1 MEVVMSEAADRTLET
16 TTARSVFA
24 TLKLVFGI
32 VPIVAGLDKFTNLLV
47 DWSKYIAPAFAS
59 MLPFSGRTFMYIVG
73 VIEIVAGLGV
83 LATRWT
89 RSEDAPFL
97 AGQARPRSRNRGY
110 PRQLAHD
117 AEEPGPIPVHLAHL
131 LALAQRERGSGSLRL
146 GDLRRERRG
155 SVHAQKGYQEP
166 ALVHHRHRDADA
178 DFLGLGLRRGDGAE

>member
-1 MEVVMSEAADRTLET
+1 MSEAADRIAEGA
-16 TTARSVFA
+16 TARSVFA

-89 RSEDAPFL
+89 RTFAIIVGIWLLCIAVDLLLGRFYDIAVRDVVMSVSAFCL
-97 AGQARPRSRNRGY
+97 AR
-110 PRQLAHD
+110 LA
-117 AEEPGPIPVHLAHL
+117 AVVP
-131 LALAQRERGSGSLRL
+131 S
-146 GDLRRERRG
+146 
-155 SVHAQKGYQEP
+155 
-166 ALVHHRHRDADA
+166 RDARTRTMRTA
-178 DFLGLGLRRGDGAE
+178 AA

>member
-1 MEVVMSEAADRTLET
+1 MSEAIVRTET
-16 TTARSVFA
+16 PTGATAVGVYR

-89 RSEDAPFL
+89 RTFAIIVGIWLLCIAVDLLLGRFYDIAVRDVVMAISAFCL
-97 AGQARPRSRNRGY
+97 AR
-110 PRQLAHD
+110 LA
-117 AEEPGPIPVHLAHL
+117 AVVPV
-131 LALAQRERGSGSLRL
+131 
-146 GDLRRERRG
+146 
-155 SVHAQKGYQEP
+155 
-166 ALVHHRHRDADA
+166 ADTRTRTMRTA
-178 DFLGLGLRRGDGAE
+178 AV

>member
-1 MEVVMSEAADRTLET
+1 MSEAADRTAEGA
-16 TTARSVFA
+16 TARSVFA

-89 RSEDAPFL
+89 RTFAIIVGIWLLCIAVDLLLGRFYDIAVRDVVMAVSAFCL
-97 AGQARPRSRNRGY
+97 ARLAAVVPSTEMRTRPVRT
-110 PRQLAHD
+110 AT
-117 AEEPGPIPVHLAHL
+117 V
-131 LALAQRERGSGSLRL
+131 
-146 GDLRRERRG
+146 
-155 SVHAQKGYQEP
+155 
-166 ALVHHRHRDADA
+166 
-178 DFLGLGLRRGDGAE
+178 